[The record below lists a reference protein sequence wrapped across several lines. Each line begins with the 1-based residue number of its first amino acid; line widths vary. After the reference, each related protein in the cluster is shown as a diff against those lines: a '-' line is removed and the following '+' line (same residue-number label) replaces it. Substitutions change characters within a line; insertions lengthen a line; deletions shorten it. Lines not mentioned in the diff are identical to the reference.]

1 MQNRLKSIKVIV
13 NRTKIKLFNLY
24 LILFHPISKQIGIR
38 KVVNNKKNNEILSI
52 LKIKYIFKNVFH
64 LKLKFK
70 KKIWYV
76 VSKNKVFVK
85 IQKILTQNKRTN
97 EKNNDNC
104 FAYHPQN
111 KIEKNHKIKTIIIK
125 PYNIVSVWLLFRKTI
140 YTRTSAVYR

>member
-1 MQNRLKSIKVIV
+1 VQNRLKSIKVIV

-70 KKIWYV
+70 KKI
-76 VSKNKVFVK
+76 
-85 IQKILTQNKRTN
+85 
-97 EKNNDNC
+97 
-104 FAYHPQN
+104 
-111 KIEKNHKIKTIIIK
+111 
-125 PYNIVSVWLLFRKTI
+125 
-140 YTRTSAVYR
+140 